1 MADYGP
7 GSSPHQNGGDPEK
20 SDDEKKQMTHYLR
33 MLSEDSPAS
42 RWKAAE
48 SLGRL
53 NNPRTTEPLIDALF
67 DEDARVR
74 MKVAWALGSLGDSR
88 ALAPLQQLYRM
99 ETENNREIIQIAIA
113 EIKRQTRGQ

>member
-1 MADYGP
+1 MAD
-7 GSSPHQNGGDPEK
+7 NDPEA
-20 SDDEKKQMTHYLR
+20 SSLTNSEDQERRDDEKKRIAHYLL
-33 MLSEDSPAS
+33 MLSDDNPAS

-53 NNPRTTEPLIDALF
+53 KDPRATEPLIDALF

-99 ETENNREIIQIAIA
+99 ETEDNREIIQNAIA
-113 EIKRQTRGQ
+113 GIKQRTSGQ